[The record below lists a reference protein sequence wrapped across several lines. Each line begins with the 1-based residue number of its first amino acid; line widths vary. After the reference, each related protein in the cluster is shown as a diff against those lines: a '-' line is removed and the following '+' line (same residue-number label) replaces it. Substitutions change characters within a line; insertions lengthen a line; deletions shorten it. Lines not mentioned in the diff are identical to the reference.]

1 MEPSILLLG
10 AKIIRVVYPS
20 GGGGYME
27 ICQTDLP
34 TYLPQ
39 QRAVLRVPKKGGNEG
54 HSPWEGAYLALIAAP
69 RRRRRG
75 FKSNYFT
82 IHEIIS
88 TFLPL
93 FTGISCVL
101 WRRAPTV
108 TVAVNPR
115 AETKSLDWYK
125 QNLSGDLPANSSSS
139 FGMVPSMFFFPGPTP
154 QALAVIWTGPGP
166 RGAGP

>member
-1 MEPSILLLG
+1 
-10 AKIIRVVYPS
+10 
-20 GGGGYME
+20 ME

-93 FTGISCVL
+93 FTGIACVL

-115 AETKSLDWYK
+115 AETQSLDWYK

-154 QALAVIWTGPGP
+154 QAQAVMFVDG
-166 RGAGP
+166 GAGPWRAGG

>member
-1 MEPSILLLG
+1 M
-10 AKIIRVVYPS
+10 
-20 GGGGYME
+20 GGRLFGFN
-27 ICQTDLP
+27 CRT
-34 TYLPQ
+34 
-39 QRAVLRVPKKGGNEG
+39 A
-54 HSPWEGAYLALIAAP
+54 AAP
-69 RRRRRG
+69 RPRPPARAAGGSGRRRG

-93 FTGISCVL
+93 FTGIACVL

-154 QALAVIWTGPGP
+154 QAQAVMFVDG
-166 RGAGP
+166 GAGPWRAGG

>member
-1 MEPSILLLG
+1 M
-10 AKIIRVVYPS
+10 
-20 GGGGYME
+20 GGRLFGFN
-27 ICQTDLP
+27 CRT
-34 TYLPQ
+34 
-39 QRAVLRVPKKGGNEG
+39 A
-54 HSPWEGAYLALIAAP
+54 AAP
-69 RRRRRG
+69 RPRPPARAAGGSGRRRG

-93 FTGISCVL
+93 FTGIACVL

-115 AETKSLDWYK
+115 AETQSLDWYK

-139 FGMVPSMFFFPGPTP
+139 FGMVPSMFFSPGPP
-154 QALAVIWTGPGP
+154 LRLRLLYLWTGVPVLGVLEAEPGLIVVNS
-166 RGAGP
+166 RGRG

>member
-1 MEPSILLLG
+1 
-10 AKIIRVVYPS
+10 V
-20 GGGGYME
+20 GGRLFGFN
-27 ICQTDLP
+27 CRT
-34 TYLPQ
+34 
-39 QRAVLRVPKKGGNEG
+39 A
-54 HSPWEGAYLALIAAP
+54 AAP
-69 RRRRRG
+69 RPRPPARAAGGSGRRRG

-93 FTGISCVL
+93 FTGIACVL

-115 AETKSLDWYK
+115 AETQSLDWYK

-154 QALAVIWTGPGP
+154 QAQAVMFVDG
-166 RGAGP
+166 GAGPWRAGG

>member
-1 MEPSILLLG
+1 
-10 AKIIRVVYPS
+10 
-20 GGGGYME
+20 ME

-108 TVAVNPR
+108 TVAVNLR
-115 AETKSLDWYK
+115 AETQSLDWYK
-125 QNLSGDLPANSSSS
+125 QNDLSSDLPTSSSSS
-139 FGMVPSMFFFPGPTP
+139 FGRVPSMFFSPGPP
-154 QALAVIWTGPGP
+154 LRLRLLYGRARGPGVP
-166 RGAGP
+166 VLDVLEAESGLIVVNSRGRG

>member
-1 MEPSILLLG
+1 M
-10 AKIIRVVYPS
+10 
-20 GGGGYME
+20 GGRLFGFN
-27 ICQTDLP
+27 CRT
-34 TYLPQ
+34 
-39 QRAVLRVPKKGGNEG
+39 A
-54 HSPWEGAYLALIAAP
+54 AAP
-69 RRRRRG
+69 RPRPPARAAGGSGRRRG

-93 FTGISCVL
+93 FTGIACVL

-115 AETKSLDWYK
+115 AETQSLDWYK

-154 QALAVIWTGPGP
+154 QAQAVIMMFVDG
-166 RGAGP
+166 GAGPWRAGG

>member
-1 MEPSILLLG
+1 M
-10 AKIIRVVYPS
+10 
-20 GGGGYME
+20 GGRLFGFN
-27 ICQTDLP
+27 CRT
-34 TYLPQ
+34 
-39 QRAVLRVPKKGGNEG
+39 A
-54 HSPWEGAYLALIAAP
+54 AAP
-69 RRRRRG
+69 RPRPPARAAGGSGRRRG

-93 FTGISCVL
+93 FTGIACVL

-115 AETKSLDWYK
+115 AETQSLDWYK

-154 QALAVIWTGPGP
+154 QAQAVMFVDG
-166 RGAGP
+166 GAGPWRAGG